1 MNDNKNPPKKPLFC
15 LKWPWDN
22 NNNRNPNSCSS
33 SDPPFL
39 FKSLQTLT
47 SLASSLIAN
56 PNPNTLKLK
65 TQKGLN
71 AEDQGELEQ
80 RALACALSNGKDAT
94 VIEFYSPKCSL
105 CNSVVEFV
113 GHVESKNGDWLN
125 VVMVDAENDKWLPE
139 VMLHS
144 NCLMKCPKVYLFC
157 SVISVHF

>member
-1 MNDNKNPPKKPLFC
+1 MNDTSKKPLFC

-22 NNNRNPNSCSS
+22 NNTPQNPNSCSS

-47 SLASSLIAN
+47 SLTSSLIN

-65 TQKGLN
+65 TQKGFT
-71 AEDQGELEQ
+71 ADDDQGELEQ

-105 CNSVVEFV
+105 CNSMVEFV
-113 GHVESKNGDWLN
+113 GHVETKNQDWLN

-139 VMLHS
+139 VMLLHS
-144 NCLMKCPKVYLFC
+144 NCLIKCPKVVL
-157 SVISVHF
+157 SE